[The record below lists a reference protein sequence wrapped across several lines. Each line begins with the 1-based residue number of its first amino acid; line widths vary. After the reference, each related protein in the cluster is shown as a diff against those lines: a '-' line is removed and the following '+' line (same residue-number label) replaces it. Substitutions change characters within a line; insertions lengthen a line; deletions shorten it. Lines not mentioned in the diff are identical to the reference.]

1 MKLSQSVYSI
11 LFATTIFSVSVS
23 ANDRDE
29 ICNYYGN
36 VGAAAVDFLLPL
48 SFQQVVNMV
57 SGKDADLLDK
67 MSKAVEGKGSKA
79 TRKKISAMGD
89 DALELL
95 GEAAGF
101 HGFQLTLTGQAT
113 SGEEVFL
120 RLSSQ
125 CQQMGPEAIIE
136 TQRRARAVQ

>member
-1 MKLSQSVYSI
+1 MKLTKSVCSI
-11 LFATTIFSVSVS
+11 MFAAVTCSIAAS
-23 ANDRDE
+23 ANDKDD
-29 ICNYYGN
+29 ICGYYGN

-57 SGKDADLLDK
+57 SGKDADLLAK
-67 MSKAVEGKGSKA
+67 MSEAVEGKGSKA
-79 TRKKISAMGD
+79 TRTKVTAMGD

-113 SGEEVFL
+113 SGEEVFI

-125 CQQMGPEAIIE
+125 CQQMGPESIIE